1 MKTETTGKL
10 QERSIASL
18 RINCPHCDTAYD
30 FPEIVHKDKQAAG
43 KAGNI
48 CPN

>member
-18 RINCPHCDTAYD
+18 KIQCPFCEESYD
-30 FPEIVHKDKQAAG
+30 FPEIMHSKGKAAG
-43 KAGNI
+43 
-48 CPN
+48 